1 MMNFFK
7 KTPPADTT
15 QVLAAL
21 ARVVH
26 PEQRRDI
33 VQLKMVKDLA
43 TLHLDFIAQ
52 KNGYARVAV
61 SQKTER

>member
-1 MMNFFK
+1 MNFLK
-7 KTPPADTT
+7 KSPPFDPT

-33 VQLKMVKDLA
+33 VHRRE
-43 TLHLDFIAQ
+43 T
-52 KNGYARVAV
+52 
-61 SQKTER
+61 